1 MSKRSV
7 VKVVG
12 PLAPFAAGWA
22 NELKSRGYTD
32 LSVEGHLRLVAHASR
47 WLAAG
52 GLEAAAFTPERIHE
66 FSTDRKTAGYRSLRT
81 VRAVEPLREYLEA
94 QGVLLPPPA
103 HTPENADERLL
114 DRYRG
119 YLVCERSLVEQV
131 VAIWVRTAARFL
143 ADHPGLVAGGT
154 EVGVAEVSAYCV
166 RELAR
171 QNGSSARNSAA
182 ALRSFL
188 RFLHVEGV
196 VAAPLAQA
204 LPPVA
209 NRKGAGL
216 PRGVSPA
223 TISQLLASC
232 DRRTRL
238 GRRDYAI
245 LLLLARLGLRAGE
258 VARMAL
264 EDIDWRNGELVVH
277 GKGNRDQRLPL
288 PTDIGAA
295 VAGYLQ
301 RGRQRC
307 DRRTVF
313 LRAIAPTVG
322 LSPVG
327 ITRVVY
333 SACERAG
340 VPKFG
345 AHRLRHSAATGML
358 HAGASLIEVGQ
369 VLRHATVGTTA
380 IYAKVDFDSLR
391 PLAPSWPGSAA

>member
-12 PLAPFAAGWA
+12 PLAPYAAGWA
-22 NELKSRGYTD
+22 DELKGRGYTD
-32 LSVEGHLRLVAHASR
+32 LSVDGHLRLVAHASR

-52 GLEAAAFTPERIHE
+52 GLEAEAFTPERIEE
-66 FSTDRKTAGYRSLRT
+66 FSTDRKAAGYSSLHT
-81 VRAVEPLREYLEA
+81 MRAIEPLRGYLEA

-103 HTPENADERLL
+103 HDPENAEEHLL
-114 DRYRG
+114 DRYRS

-131 VAIWVRTAARFL
+131 VAIWMHAAARFL
-143 ADHPGLVAGGT
+143 ADHPGLADGGT
-154 EVGVAEVSAYCV
+154 EVGVAEVSAFCV
-166 RELAR
+166 RELTL
-171 QNGSSARNSAA
+171 QNRSSARNSAA

-204 LPPVA
+204 VPAVA

-264 EDIDWRNGELVVH
+264 EDIDWCHGELIVH

-288 PTDIGAA
+288 PADVGAA

-307 DRRTVF
+307 DTRTVF

-327 ITRVVY
+327 ITWVVY
-333 SACERAG
+333 SACERAC

-345 AHRLRHSAATGML
+345 AHRLRHSAATEML
-358 HAGASLIEVGQ
+358 RAGASLIEVGQ
-369 VLRHATVGTTA
+369 VLRHANVGTTA
-380 IYAKVDFDSLR
+380 IYAKVDFASLR
-391 PLAPSWPGSAA
+391 LLAPSWPGSAA

>member
-7 VKVVG
+7 VRVAG
-12 PLAPFAAGWA
+12 PLAPYATGWA
-22 NELKSRGYTD
+22 NELKSRGYTA
-32 LSVEGHLRLVAHASR
+32 LSVEGHLRLMAHASR

-52 GLEAAAFTPERIHE
+52 GLEAGAFTLERTEE
-66 FSTDRKTAGYRSLRT
+66 FSADRKAAGYSSLHT

-103 HTPENADERLL
+103 HEPGNADERLL
-114 DRYRG
+114 DRYRS

-131 VAIWVRTAARFL
+131 VAKWMHSAAQFL
-143 ADHPGLVAGGT
+143 ADHPGLADGAI
-154 EVGVAEVSAYCV
+154 EVGMAEVSAFCV
-166 RELAR
+166 RELAS

-196 VAAPLAQA
+196 IAAPLAQA
-204 LPPVA
+204 VPAVA

-216 PRGVSPA
+216 PRGVPPT
-223 TISQLLASC
+223 TISQLLVSC

-245 LLLLARLGLRAGE
+245 LLLLTRLGLRAGE

-288 PTDIGAA
+288 PVDVGAA

-301 RGRQRC
+301 KGRQRC
-307 DRRTVF
+307 DTRKVF
-313 LRAIAPTVG
+313 LRAIAPTIG
-322 LSPVG
+322 LSPGG
-327 ITRVVY
+327 ITWVVY
-333 SACERAG
+333 SACERAC

-345 AHRLRHSAATGML
+345 AHRLRHSAATEML
-358 HAGASLIEVGQ
+358 RAGASLVEVGQ
-369 VLRHATVGTTA
+369 ILRHANVGTTA
-380 IYAKVDFDSLR
+380 IYAKVDFGSLR
-391 PLAPSWPGSAA
+391 PLAPFWPGSAA